1 MPHYLTLFDRITQIS
16 DEAQRNV
23 KGLSESEK
31 FYLLKALETIPQL
44 ATNRARGLPEMWE
57 NKKSEMKLLSETI
70 TREEIQRDLRLMPYP
85 GNCPLRFENAA
96 NYEKAARDYQ
106 KYCEEAL
113 DVALLDKANLL
124 GSPLLKERLSQVKED
139 ERLQALMHTGD
150 ATEMVE
156 ILLNFQKEE
165 GFQDWLAEIVK
176 HLRKVSVVKLRTTD
190 FRLLK
195 GTYTANELDEMIK
208 EFKAFLEEKIAQAR
222 DADDIILE
230 IED

>member
-1 MPHYLTLFDRITQIS
+1 
-16 DEAQRNV
+16 V
-23 KGLSESEK
+23 
-31 FYLLKALETIPQL
+31 ALETIPQL
-44 ATNRARGLPEMWE
+44 ATNHAAKLPERWE
-57 NKKSEMKLLSETI
+57 NKKSEMKLLPVTI

-139 ERLQALMHTGD
+139 ERLQALMHAGD
-150 ATEMVE
+150 ITEMVE

-165 GFQDWLAEIVK
+165 GFQDWLAEIAK
-176 HLRKVSVVKLRTTD
+176 LLRKVSVVKLRISD
-190 FRLLK
+190 FKLSK
-195 GTYTANELDEMIK
+195 TTYTTE
-208 EFKAFLEEKIAQAR
+208 
-222 DADDIILE
+222 
-230 IED
+230 